1 MAIQPKSVLLVV
13 DMQNDFLPGGA
24 LGVPDG
30 DTIVPVI
37 NEYIR
42 LFVDAGLPVIATRDW
57 HPPETVHFKSGGGN
71 WPAHCIQ
78 DTEGA
83 EFAPD
88 LELPDDVIV
97 MSKGMDPSEDG
108 YSAFMA
114 QDEAGRSLEEV
125 LDDLGVEHIYIAG
138 LALDYCV
145 RASALDAQNQ
155 GRDITVLIDATRAVN
170 QEIHD
175 AEETIEEIVREGGE
189 LATLEHVRE

>member
-1 MAIQPKSVLLVV
+1 MPIQPKSVLLVV

-24 LGVPDG
+24 LAVPDG

-37 NEYIR
+37 NDYIH
-42 LFVDAGLPVIATRDW
+42 LFIEADMPVIATRDW
-57 HPPETVHFKSGGGN
+57 HPPETVHFRSGGGN
-71 WPAHCIQ
+71 WPAHCIAG
-78 DTEGA
+78 TEGA

-108 YSAFMA
+108 YSAFLA
-114 QDEAGRSLEEV
+114 QDEDGRSLEEI
-125 LDDLGVEHIYIAG
+125 LDELGVEHIYIAG

-145 RASALDAQNQ
+145 KASARDAQNQ

-175 AEETIEEIVREGGE
+175 AEETIEELVRKGGV
-189 LATLEHVRE
+189 LATLEHVRA

>member
-1 MAIQPKSVLLVV
+1 MSIHPNSVLLVV

-37 NEYIR
+37 NDYIH
-42 LFVDAGLPVIATRDW
+42 LFIDADMPVIATRDW
-57 HPPETVHFKSGGGN
+57 HPPETTHFQGGGGN
-71 WPAHCIQ
+71 WPPHCIQ
-78 DTEGA
+78 GTEGA

-108 YSAFMA
+108 YSAFLA
-114 QDEAGRSLEEV
+114 QDEAGRSLKEI
-125 LDDLGVEHIYIAG
+125 LDDLGVEHIYIGG

-145 RASALDAQNQ
+145 RASAQDAQKQ
-155 GRDITVLIDATRAVN
+155 GREITVLIDATRAVN

-175 AEETIEEIVREGGE
+175 AEETIEEIVRAGGE
-189 LATLEHVRE
+189 LATREHVGE

>member
-1 MAIQPKSVLLVV
+1 MAIQPNSVLLVV

-37 NEYIR
+37 NDYIH
-42 LFVDAGLPVIATRDW
+42 LFIDADMPVIATRDW
-57 HPPETVHFKSGGGN
+57 HPPETTHFKERGGN
-71 WPAHCIQ
+71 WEPHCIQ
-78 DTEGA
+78 GTEGA

-97 MSKGMDPSEDG
+97 MSKGMDPSVDG
-108 YSAFMA
+108 YSAFLA
-114 QDEAGRSLEEV
+114 KDEDGRSLEEV
-125 LDDLGVEHIYIAG
+125 LDDLGVEHIYIGG

-145 RASALDAQNQ
+145 RASSLDAQNQ

-175 AEETIEEIVREGGE
+175 AEETIEEIVRQGGE

>member
-1 MAIQPKSVLLVV
+1 MAIHPNSMLLVV
-13 DMQNDFLPGGA
+13 DMQNDFIPGGA

-37 NEYIR
+37 NDYIR
-42 LFVDAGLPVIATRDW
+42 LFVEADMPVIATRDW
-57 HPPETVHFKSGGGN
+57 HPPETTHFQSGGGN

-78 DTEGA
+78 GTEGA

-97 MSKGMDPSEDG
+97 ISKGMDPSSDG

-125 LDDLGVEHIYIAG
+125 LNDLGVEHIYIGG

-145 RASALDAQNQ
+145 KASAQDVLDQ
-155 GRDITVLIDATRAVN
+155 GRGVTVLIDATRAVN
-170 QEIHD
+170 VHD
-175 AEETIEEIVREGGE
+175 AEETIEEIVRKGGE

>member
-1 MAIQPKSVLLVV
+1 MSIHPNSVLLVV

-24 LGVPDG
+24 LAVPDG
-30 DTIVPVI
+30 DAIVPVI
-37 NEYIR
+37 NDYMR
-42 LFVDAGLPVIATRDW
+42 LFVEAGLPVIATRDW
-57 HPPETVHFKSGGGN
+57 HPPETVHFQSGGGN

-78 DTEGA
+78 GTEGA

-88 LELPDDVIV
+88 LALPDDVIV

-108 YSAFMA
+108 YSAFLA

-125 LDDLGVEHIYIAG
+125 LDDLGVEHIYIGG

-145 RASALDAQNQ
+145 RASARDAQNQ
-155 GRDITVLIDATRAVN
+155 GREITVLIDATRAVN

-175 AEETIEEIVREGGE
+175 AEETIEEIVRAGGE

>member
-30 DTIVPVI
+30 DIIVPVI
-37 NEYIR
+37 NDYIH
-42 LFVDAGLPVIATRDW
+42 LFIDADMPVIATRDW
-57 HPPETVHFKSGGGN
+57 HPPETVHFRSGGGN
-71 WPAHCIQ
+71 WPAHCIAG
-78 DTEGA
+78 TEGA

-97 MSKGMDPSEDG
+97 MSKGMDPAEDG
-108 YSAFMA
+108 YSAFLA
-114 QDEAGRSLEEV
+114 QDEDGRSLEEI
-125 LDDLGVEHIYIAG
+125 LDDLGVEHIYIGG

-145 RASALDAQNQ
+145 KASARDAQNQ

-175 AEETIEEIVREGGE
+175 AEETIEEIVRAGGE
-189 LATLEHVRE
+189 LATLEHVRN